1 MHRSPALIRFAKAN
15 GIDTNKGVRFES
27 QFTIG
32 FFCFVF
38 FYAVAKESEEHRE
51 KIERLHRRISSVD
64 KNRNKTPL
72 VSLILLS
79 K

>member
-1 MHRSPALIRFAKAN
+1 MVLMPTRVSGLKVSLPLVLF
-15 GIDTNKGVRFES
+15 S
-27 QFTIG
+27 
-32 FFCFVF
+32 FVF

>member
-1 MHRSPALIRFAKAN
+1 MVLMPTRVLGLKRSVYHL
-15 GIDTNKGVRFES
+15 
-27 QFTIG
+27 
-32 FFCFVF
+32 FCFVLF
-38 FYAVAKESEEHRE
+38 SYAVAKESEEHRE
-51 KIERLHRRISSVD
+51 KIERLHRRISNVD